1 MGGDV
6 GVLSELNVG
15 SVFWMTA
22 RLRLASDG
30 HQSDKNLGMYPL
42 RDTLARSFGG
52 IRVLVAEDEPL
63 NQEVARILLEDAGL
77 VPDMVNNGQ
86 KAVELARI
94 GGYQLILGYTDA
106 CHGRT
111 GGYACY
117 SKSVRYGDYPNF
129 SHDRKHLC

>member
-30 HQSDKNLGMYPL
+30 HQSDKNLGMEPL

-52 IRVLVAEDEPL
+52 IRVLVTEDEPL

-86 KAVELARI
+86 KAVGTGTHWRLSINLGIYRCLSWTDWRLRVLFEI
-94 GGYQLILGYTDA
+94 CQVWQL
-106 CHGRT
+106 
-111 GGYACY
+111 
-117 SKSVRYGDYPNF
+117 SQF
-129 SHDRKHLC
+129 